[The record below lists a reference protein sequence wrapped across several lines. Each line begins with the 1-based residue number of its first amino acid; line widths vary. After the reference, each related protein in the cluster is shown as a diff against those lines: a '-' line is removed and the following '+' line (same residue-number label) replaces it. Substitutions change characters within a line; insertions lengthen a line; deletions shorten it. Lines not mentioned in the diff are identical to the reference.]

1 MILERLIPPAS
12 HSDVHDL
19 AVLLIDAVDS
29 GAAVSFLAPLA
40 IETAEA
46 WWRETIS
53 RSGKGA
59 VFVVARDAEG
69 IAGSVQLHPAWAPN
83 QPHRADVAK
92 LLVHRRARGRGLG
105 GRLMQAI
112 EDAARE
118 AGLQLLTLDAK
129 RGTPA
134 EQLYRRLGWTAAGSI
149 PGYALDPDGRALH
162 DTVIF
167 YKRIYTRPAAW
178 PRSDFNPPR
187 LPPKSRA

>member
-83 QPHRADVAK
+83 QPHRADVSK

-167 YKRIYTRPAAW
+167 YKRI
-178 PRSDFNPPR
+178 
-187 LPPKSRA
+187 